1 MCVLP
6 DYLIRILA
14 PLTIVAALVA
24 SHPASQTALDAIGD
38 QLHTAWTEWV
48 RADDCAMQ
56 DGARC
61 TIQTA
66 QSVGDRPVRF

>member
-6 DYLIRILA
+6 DYLIRVLA

-38 QLHTAWTEWV
+38 PISSAWTEWV
-48 RADDCAMQ
+48 RADDCAMP
-56 DGARC
+56 DGAHC

-66 QSVGDRPVRF
+66 QSVNDRPVSF